1 VCARTR
7 ALQPDL
13 AAVEKKFA
21 SVVMSA
27 VASGAAPENKELVS
41 AITRVRNEIAVA
53 VGALQKVELLIAL
66 STPTIEDGG
75 NFGVGVQADVKKALS
90 EYRTALKATMASYPE
105 YYKTRADAADK
116 CTLASQ
122 TKKQTK
128 TETKSDEAKSKDG
141 AKEPAEAKTV
151 ASTASEEVSST
162 KAAPGPDTIAHLV
175 AIDVDM
181 YFKLQQQCTGLLEAY
196 LVAADVI
203 DKNKSKTFMP
213 RGEGHNPMT
222 MF

>member
-1 VCARTR
+1 
-7 ALQPDL
+7 
-13 AAVEKKFA
+13 
-21 SVVMSA
+21 M
-27 VASGAAPENKELVS
+27 ELVS
-41 AITRVRNEIAVA
+41 AITRVRNEIAFA

-116 CTLASQ
+116 CTLVSQ

-141 AKEPAEAKTV
+141 AKEPAEAKT
-151 ASTASEEVSST
+151 VSST